1 MKNQNHRQCK
11 LQKGITFQ
19 YSWIPDKY
27 AKLGKYIKLKDDDG
41 WEVVEVFSI
50 MDSKKVQE
58 RSTDYRNQRKVSD
71 I

>member
-1 MKNQNHRQCK
+1 MNHRQCK

-19 YSWIPDKY
+19 YSWIPEKF
-27 AKLGKYIKLKDDDG
+27 AKVGNYVRLKDDDG
-41 WEVVEVFSI
+41 WKVVEVFST

-58 RSTDYRNQRKVSD
+58 RSIDYRNQRKVSD

>member
-1 MKNQNHRQCK
+1 LNHKQCK
-11 LQKGITFQ
+11 LQKGIAFQ
-19 YSWIPDKY
+19 YSWLPEKF
-27 AKLGKYIKLKDDDG
+27 AKVGEYVKLKDDDG
-41 WEVVEVFSI
+41 WQVVAVFSI